1 MASPTTE
8 VFFVYDLT
16 TGSPLTGAV
25 GSMSFSTYKDETG
38 SNLSQPSIREIGGG
52 AYGFDP
58 VFASPSHGVVY
69 VVSTGASG
77 NPSHVA
83 RYARPEDYYTDTIY
97 TTVRDLQQFQE
108 GRWKIFT
115 TGPEA
120 NRMLVYDV
128 DGTTVL
134 KRFTLRDASGNPTA
148 TNPYER
154 VPV

>member
-8 VFFVYDLT
+8 IFFVYDLT
-16 TGSPLTGAV
+16 TGVPLTGAA
-25 GSMSFSTYKDETG
+25 GSFSFTTYKDETG
-38 SNLSQPSIREIGGG
+38 SNLSHPTITEIGGG
-52 AYGFDP
+52 AYGFDIT
-58 VFASPSHGVVY
+58 FASPDHGVVY
-69 VVSTGASG
+69 VLSTGANG
-77 NPSHVA
+77 NPQHVA
-83 RYARPEDYYTDTIY
+83 RYARPEDFFTDTIY
-97 TTVRDLQQFQE
+97 TVVRDLQQFQE

-115 TGPEA
+115 SGPDA

-134 KRFTLRDASGNPTA
+134 KRFNLRDAAGNATS